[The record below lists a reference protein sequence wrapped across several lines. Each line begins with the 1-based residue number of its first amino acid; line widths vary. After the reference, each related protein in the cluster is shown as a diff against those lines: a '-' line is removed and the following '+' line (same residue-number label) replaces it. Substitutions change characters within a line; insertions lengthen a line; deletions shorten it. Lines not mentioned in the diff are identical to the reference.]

1 MAPNLLNYDPLNDPD
16 YTYGTILPI
25 RTRTQ
30 LAIDELPEDISSELA
45 FPEILRAPANAAI
58 RMGQRI
64 TGQRELNPN
73 QMFLD
78 AMDITGGSSLLGSAP
93 VGALGSGVLR
103 RTKGETSPYD
113 LPAGSKPEYR
123 GAQVDR
129 SGMSFVRYK
138 PKKNSPRVEASLA
151 AMRDPNNPAR
161 QMMLGDIQ
169 KGLSRD
175 AADWYNTEELRDWFV
190 SRLGDAEGDRQY
202 KEFINLVGATSP
214 GSKVPPNIRNAS
226 GVRARLYDETVPPGS
241 NQTVGEQYRQGLLNL
256 KGQDEGIALAKGRK
270 PGYGH
275 KLQGLQEMIVASQ
288 LRGDWDA
295 MPEGYK
301 AAAKSTATKNP
312 KPKGF
317 SQSLLGSEK
326 NMAAD
331 LHFTR
336 YMAMASRDP
345 RWLSDKAEVGA
356 KDQARILKLGPK
368 KLKPYFGKRPSGT
381 DGKEIVSFNAKKAAR
396 EGKITADQMAD
407 LKIPQLWADK
417 PSDNEYAAFEDLI
430 YDMGQEL
437 GLTGPQLQAALWMGA
452 AERTGVDVSSQKTFM
467 DAFRAVADDRAAKEG
482 MTRAEVID
490 RFITD
495 KGLLSGGVPAS
506 GLLQPTMSDE
516 EFYAQPGAI

>member
-103 RTKGETSPYD
+103 RTKSETSPYD

-129 SGMSFVRYK
+129 SGMSFLRYK

-161 QMMLGDIQ
+161 QMMLEDIQ
-169 KGLSRD
+169 KGLNRD

-190 SRLGDAEGDRQY
+190 SGLGEAEGDRQY
-202 KEFINLVGATSP
+202 KEFINLIGATSP

-226 GVRARLYDETVPPGS
+226 GIRARLYDETVPPGS
-241 NQTVGEQYRQGLLNL
+241 NRSVGEQYREDLL
-256 KGQDEGIALAKGRK
+256 GIQKLDDARPLGKTRK
-270 PGYGH
+270 KGYGH
-275 KLQGLQEMIVASQ
+275 KTQGLQELIAARQ
-288 LRGDWDA
+288 LQGGWSG

-301 AAAKSTATKNP
+301 PAAKSSATENP

-345 RWLSDKAEVGA
+345 RWLSGQAEVGA
-356 KDQARILKLGPK
+356 ADQARILELGPK
-368 KLKPYFGKRPSGT
+368 KLKPYFQSRKQE
-381 DGKEIVSFNAKKAAR
+381 DGKVIVSFNAKKAAN
-396 EGKITADQMAD
+396 EGKITAEQMAD
-407 LKIPQLWADK
+407 LRLPQLWADK
-417 PSDNEYAAFEDLI
+417 PNDNEYAAFEDLI

-490 RFITD
+490 RFIKD
-495 KGLLSGGVPAS
+495 KGLLSTGIPTS